1 MGILS
6 KFFGGG
12 SAKPSAE
19 ASDAPAPECAHGA
32 LVPRWDKAEDMGKS
46 DRVSNYYCE
55 GCAETFTPAD
65 AERIRLSGTG
75 A

>member
-6 KFFGGG
+6 KLFGGG
-12 SAKPSAE
+12 SAKT
-19 ASDAPAPECAHGA
+19 APAADGPAPKCAHGA
-32 LVPRWDKAEDMGKS
+32 LVPRWDRAEDMGKN
-46 DRVSNYYCE
+46 DLVSNYYCE

-65 AERIRLSGTG
+65 AERIRLSSAG